1 MSYQLNWTSSQFIK
15 DLIAQNPDLADIL
28 NPILDVKTIGE
39 NAAVVINNMDIPNE
53 QKAVFRKNVQTALEG
68 SLTTQEA
75 MDALEEMIDVLENEE
90 HK

>member
-1 MSYQLNWTSSQFIK
+1 M
-15 DLIAQNPDLADIL
+15 ADIL

-75 MDALEEMIDVLENEE
+75 MDALEGMIDVLENEE